1 MDDTNF
7 NSQYPEDRSARK
19 LNGVGVFFLITT
31 ILFLGAGIF
40 LFADNQHKAKMIVAT
55 KDEVSASASRY
66 IDLDSKYTAALAE
79 IESYKGKNAELD
91 SVLAVKEKYLLT
103 LRSNLNKEKKN
114 RDISDA
120 EYKRQMNDLNTLV
133 TDLNNKVDQLSQENK
148 KLATQKDSLGVDI
161 TQKAS
166 TISELQT
173 TNTTLT
179 KKVTVASLLIP
190 TGITTDGVHTK
201 SSGKE
206 SETSKASKTQSVK
219 VCFNVPENKV
229 ADVGEKTFF
238 VRIISPEGS
247 VLAVQSQGSGVFTS
261 VESGEQMQY
270 TTTATVNY
278 DQQPKQLCSNW
289 SQTSPFPVGHYSTEI
304 YQDGYL
310 VGKSGFDLK

>member
-1 MDDTNF
+1 MSDTNF
-7 NSQYPEDRSARK
+7 NSNYSEPRKENK
-19 LNGVGVFFLITT
+19 LNGAGIFFLITT
-31 ILFLGAGIF
+31 ILFLGAAIF
-40 LFADNQHKAKMIVAT
+40 LFADSQHKGKMLVASN
-55 KDEVSASASRY
+55 DEISASSKRY

-91 SVLAVKEKYLLT
+91 SVLSVKEKYILT

-133 TDLNNKVDQLSQENK
+133 TDLNSKVDELSRENT
-148 KLATQKDSLGVDI
+148 KLVTQRDSMGNDI

-166 TISELQT
+166 VISDLQT

-190 TGITTDGVHTK
+190 TGITVDPMHAK
-201 SSGKE
+201 SNGKE
-206 SETSKASKTQSVK
+206 SETSRASKTQNLK

-229 ADVGEKTFF
+229 ADTGEKTFF
-238 VRIISPEGS
+238 VRILSPEGS

-261 VESGEQMQY
+261 VESGDQVQY
-270 TTTATVNY
+270 TTTTTVNY
-278 DQQPKQLCSNW
+278 DQQPKNVCSTWNQ
-289 SQTSPFPVGHYSTEI
+289 STPFAAGHYTAEI

-310 VGKSGFDLK
+310 VGKSNFDLK

>member
-1 MDDTNF
+1 MNDTNY
-7 NSQYPEDRSARK
+7 NSQYPEDRSAKK

-40 LFADNQHKAKMIVAT
+40 LFADNQHKAKMITAS
-55 KDEVSASASRY
+55 KEEVTVSDNRY
-66 IDLDSKYTAALAE
+66 VDLDSKYTAALAE
-79 IESYKGKNAELD
+79 IESFKGKNAELD
-91 SVLAVKEKYLLT
+91 SVLNVKEKYILN
-103 LRSNLNKEKKN
+103 LRANLNKEKKN

-133 TDLNNKVDQLSQENK
+133 ADLNTKVDQLSQENK
-148 KLATQKDSLGVDI
+148 KLFVQKDSLGADI

-166 TISELQT
+166 VISDLQT

-190 TGITTDGVHTK
+190 TGITTSAVHAK

-206 SETSKASKTQSVK
+206 SETSRASKTQSVK

-229 ADVGEKTFF
+229 ADPGEKTFF
-238 VRIISPEGS
+238 VRILSPEGS

-261 VESGEQMQY
+261 VETGDQIQY
-270 TTTATVNY
+270 TNTATINY
-278 DQQPKQLCSNW
+278 DQQPKQVCSNW
-289 SQTSPFPVGHYSTEI
+289 TSSTPFSVGHYTTEV